1 MGLYDNVLAQ
11 AREAEAMAAINVPA
25 AQATQYGAALGMS
38 RAKQG
43 VNQMFGI
50 EEPAVI
56 QAKAAQA
63 KQAQLNSIVSKYSTA
78 STREDFT
85 AAFSELMANGFPAE
99 AKLMQEHIKNM
110 PAPKGKTDKI
120 QNYEYGKQLPED
132 QQQEYFD
139 LINPGQVPTSYAEY
153 KRTDDTPTGAE
164 FLAYLKA
171 NGKDAT
177 LTPQYKNYLNTTD
190 TPSKEGFATF
200 LDRNETKEKFVSA
213 QQAELA
219 LLTRDPAFIVKPF
232 EEQQRLLKEIDL
244 RYADIQTFTQNGV
257 VYDAKDNTAMIEGSK
272 EIIPT
277 TIVGGRI
284 YDARTMTLL
293 NDDGV
298 KRVMKQRQDG
308 QWYYED
314 NGAKVFKGEVVK
326 PNDEKDAAAI
336 YTELGIPNTQAEK
349 VALASRL
356 IQDGLANTEVFAN
369 VMRSV
374 DLDSANAIKQENL
387 IVKSI
392 ERLSENFVKSGV
404 GEMDTILRPVE
415 QSIAA
420 NMKQVQQEDGE
431 LVWVGSLPGYGLVKK
446 AVQYT
451 FGEAGYE
458 AREFA
463 GRAATLINS
472 VLKQRSGAAVTE
484 PEWQRLEQEFAT
496 GITTAAGFASWVER
510 VRNYTDK
517 VQINIFGGY
526 QPIVVNRY
534 NANQGIYTTLTDMS
548 QINTI
553 PPGGYFKDTEG
564 QIRQR
569 KLQ

>member
-11 AREAEAMAAINVPA
+11 ARQTEAMAAIDVPA
-25 AQATQYGAALGMS
+25 EQATQYGAALGMA

-56 QAKAAQA
+56 AAKAAESQQ
-63 KQAQLNSIVSKYSTA
+63 KLLLEIRDKYQSAT
-78 STREDFT
+78 TRDDFT
-85 AAFSELMANGFPAE
+85 KAMNELMANGFPAE

-110 PAPKGKTDKI
+110 PASKGKSDKI
-120 QNYEYGKQLPED
+120 QNYEYGMQLPEEK
-132 QQQEYFD
+132 QQEYFD
-139 LINPGQVPTSYAEY
+139 TINPSQVPPSYSEY
-153 KRTDDTPTGAE
+153 KRTDNTPTGEE
-164 FLAYLKA
+164 FLAYLAA

-177 LTPQYKNYLNTTD
+177 LTPQYNNYLNTTD
-190 TPSKEGFATF
+190 TPSKAGFAKF
-200 LDRNETKEKFVSA
+200 LDRNEIGEKFVSS
-213 QQAELA
+213 QQAELS

-257 VYDAKDNTAMIEGSK
+257 VYNAEDNTAMIEGSK

-298 KRVMKQRQDG
+298 KRVMKQRPDG

-356 IQDGLANTEVFAN
+356 IADGLAGTEVFAN

-374 DLDSANAIKQENL
+374 DNDSANAIKQENL
-387 IVKSI
+387 IVKSM
-392 ERLSENFVKSGV
+392 ERLSQNFVKSGV
-404 GEMDTILRPVE
+404 GEMDIILKPVE
-415 QSIAA
+415 QSINA

-446 AVQYT
+446 AVQYLP
-451 FGEAGYE
+451 GEAGYE

-463 GRAATLINS
+463 GRAATLINT

-484 PEWQRLEQEFAT
+484 PEWQRLEQEFAS
-496 GITTAAGFASWVER
+496 GITTAAGFASWVQR
-510 VRNYTDK
+510 VRNYTDR

-534 NANQGIYTTLTDMS
+534 NANLGIFTTLTDES

-564 QIRQR
+564 KIRQR
-569 KLQ
+569 KKQ

>member
-11 AREAEAMAAINVPA
+11 AREAEAMAAIDVPA
-25 AQATQYGAALGMS
+25 AQSTQYGAALGMS

-56 QAKAAQA
+56 QAKAAEA

-120 QNYEYGKQLPED
+120 QNYEYGTLLPKDE
-132 QQQEYFD
+132 QEKYFD
-139 LINPGQVPTSYAEY
+139 FINPSQVPTSYAEY

>member
-11 AREAEAMAAINVPA
+11 ARQAEAMAAIDVPA
-25 AQATQYGAALGMS
+25 EQATQYGAALGMA

-56 QAKAAQA
+56 AAKAAESQ
-63 KQAQLNSIVSKYSTA
+63 QQLLLQIRDKYQSAT
-78 STREDFT
+78 TRDDFT
-85 AAFSELMANGFPAE
+85 KAMNELMANGFPAE

-120 QNYEYGKQLPED
+120 QNYEYGKNLPED
-132 QQQEYFD
+132 KQQEYFD

-153 KRTDDTPTGAE
+153 KRTDDTPTGEE
-164 FLAYLKA
+164 FLAYLAA

-177 LTPQYKNYLNTTD
+177 LTPQYRNYLNTTD
-190 TPSKEGFATF
+190 TPTKAGFAIF
-200 LDRNETKEKFVSA
+200 LDRNEVGEKFASA
-213 QQAELA
+213 QQAELS

-257 VYDAKDNTAMIEGSK
+257 VYNAADNTAMLEGSK

-284 YDARTMTLL
+284 YDARTMKLL

-298 KRVMKQRQDG
+298 NRAMKQRNDG
-308 QWYYED
+308 QWYYAD
-314 NGAKVFKGEVVK
+314 NGAKVFEGDISK
-326 PNDEKDAAAI
+326 PNAEQDAAAI
-336 YTELGIPNTQAEK
+336 YTEFGMPETEAEK
-349 VALASRL
+349 VALASKL
-356 IQDGLANTEVFAN
+356 IADGFAGTEVFAN

-374 DLDSANAIKQENL
+374 DNDSANAIKQENL

-392 ERLSENFVKSGV
+392 ERLSQNYVKSGV
-404 GEMDTILRPVE
+404 GEMDTILIPVE

-420 NMKQVQQEDGE
+420 NMKQVEKDNGE
-431 LVWVGSLPGYGLVKK
+431 IVWVGSLPGYGLVKK
-446 AVQYT
+446 AVQYLP
-451 FGEAGYE
+451 GQAGYE

-463 GRAATLINS
+463 GRASTLINS

-484 PEWQRLEQEFAT
+484 PEWQRLEQEFAS

-510 VRNYTDK
+510 VRNFTDR
-517 VQINIFGGY
+517 VQINIYGGY

-534 NANQGIYTTLTDMS
+534 NANQGKYTTLTDES

-569 KLQ
+569 KKQ

>member
-11 AREAEAMAAINVPA
+11 ARQTEAMAAIDVPA
-25 AQATQYGAALGMS
+25 EQATQYGAALGMA

-56 QAKAAQA
+56 AAKAAESQQ
-63 KQAQLNSIVSKYSTA
+63 KLLLEIRDKYQSAT
-78 STREDFT
+78 TRDDFT
-85 AAFSELMANGFPAE
+85 KAMNELMANGFPAE

-153 KRTDDTPTGAE
+153 KRTDDTPTGEE
-164 FLAYLKA
+164 FLAYLAA

-177 LTPQYKNYLNTTD
+177 LTPQYNNYLNTTD
-190 TPSKEGFATF
+190 TPTKAGFAKF
-200 LDRNETKEKFVSA
+200 LDRNEIGEKFVSS
-213 QQAELA
+213 QQAELS

-257 VYDAKDNTAMIEGSK
+257 VYNAEDNTAMIEGSK

-298 KRVMKQRQDG
+298 KRVMKQRPDG

-356 IQDGLANTEVFAN
+356 IADGLAGTEVFAN

-374 DLDSANAIKQENL
+374 DNDSANAIKQENL
-387 IVKSI
+387 IVKSM
-392 ERLSENFVKSGV
+392 ERLSQNFVKSGV
-404 GEMDTILRPVE
+404 GEMDIILKPVE
-415 QSIAA
+415 QSINA
-420 NMKQVQQEDGE
+420 NMKQVERNGE
-431 LVWVGSLPGYGLVKK
+431 VVWVGDLPGYGLVKK
-446 AVQYT
+446 IVKYLP
-451 FGEAGYE
+451 GEAGYE

-484 PEWQRLEQEFAT
+484 PEWQRLEQEFAS
-496 GITTAAGFASWVER
+496 GITTAAGFASWVQR
-510 VRNYTDK
+510 VRNYTDR

-534 NANQGIYTTLTDMS
+534 NANLGIFTTLTDES

-564 QIRQR
+564 KIRQR
-569 KLQ
+569 KKQ

>member
-11 AREAEAMAAINVPA
+11 ARQTEAMAAIDVPA
-25 AQATQYGAALGMS
+25 EQATQYGAALGMA

-56 QAKAAQA
+56 AAKAAESQQ
-63 KQAQLNSIVSKYSTA
+63 KLLLEIRDKYQSAT
-78 STREDFT
+78 TRDDFT
-85 AAFSELMANGFPAE
+85 KAMNELMANGFPAE

-153 KRTDDTPTGAE
+153 KRTDDTPTGEE
-164 FLAYLKA
+164 FLAYLAA

-177 LTPQYKNYLNTTD
+177 LTPQYNNYLNTTD
-190 TPSKEGFATF
+190 TPTKAGFAKF
-200 LDRNETKEKFVSA
+200 LDRNEIGEKFVSS
-213 QQAELA
+213 QQAELS

-257 VYDAKDNTAMIEGSK
+257 VYNAEDNTAMIEGSK

-298 KRVMKQRQDG
+298 KRVMKQRPDG

-356 IQDGLANTEVFAN
+356 IADGLAGTEVFAN

-374 DLDSANAIKQENL
+374 DNDSANAIKQENL
-387 IVKSI
+387 IVKSM
-392 ERLSENFVKSGV
+392 ERLSQNFVKSGV
-404 GEMDTILRPVE
+404 GEMDIILKPVE
-415 QSIAA
+415 QSINA
-420 NMKQVQQEDGE
+420 NMKQVERNGE
-431 LVWVGSLPGYGLVKK
+431 VVWVGDLPGYGLVKK
-446 AVQYT
+446 VVQYLP
-451 FGEAGYE
+451 GEAGYE

-463 GRAATLINS
+463 GRASTLINS

-484 PEWQRLEQEFAT
+484 PEWQRLEQEFAS
-496 GITTAAGFASWVER
+496 GITTAAGFASWVQR
-510 VRNYTDK
+510 VRNYTDR

-534 NANQGIYTTLTDMS
+534 NANLGIFTTLTDES

-564 QIRQR
+564 KIRQR
-569 KLQ
+569 KKQ

>member
-11 AREAEAMAAINVPA
+11 ARQAEAMAAIDVPA
-25 AQATQYGAALGMS
+25 EQATQYGAALGMA

-56 QAKAAQA
+56 AAKAAESQQ
-63 KQAQLNSIVSKYSTA
+63 KLLLEIRDKYQSAT
-78 STREDFT
+78 TRDDFT
-85 AAFSELMANGFPAE
+85 KAMNELMANGFPAE

-153 KRTDDTPTGAE
+153 KRTDDTPTGEE
-164 FLAYLKA
+164 FLAYLAA

-177 LTPQYKNYLNTTD
+177 LTPQYNNYLNTTD
-190 TPSKEGFATF
+190 TPTKAGFAKF
-200 LDRNETKEKFVSA
+200 LDRNEIGEKFVSS
-213 QQAELA
+213 QQAELS

-257 VYDAKDNTAMIEGSK
+257 VYNAEDNTAMIEGSK

-298 KRVMKQRQDG
+298 KRVMKQRPDG

-356 IQDGLANTEVFAN
+356 IADGLAGTEVFAN

-374 DLDSANAIKQENL
+374 DNDSANAIKQENL
-387 IVKSI
+387 IVKSM
-392 ERLSENFVKSGV
+392 ERLSQNFVKSGV
-404 GEMDTILRPVE
+404 GEMDIILKPVE
-415 QSIAA
+415 QSINA
-420 NMKQVQQEDGE
+420 NMKQVERNGE
-431 LVWVGSLPGYGLVKK
+431 VVWVGDLPGYGLVKK
-446 AVQYT
+446 IVKYLP
-451 FGEAGYE
+451 GEAGYE

-484 PEWQRLEQEFAT
+484 PEWQRLEQEFAS
-496 GITTAAGFASWVER
+496 GITTAAGFASWVQR
-510 VRNYTDK
+510 VRNYTDR

-534 NANQGIYTTLTDMS
+534 NANLGIFTTLTDES

-564 QIRQR
+564 KIRQR
-569 KLQ
+569 KKQ